1 MFQKPDA
8 KEKKIALVACL
19 FKLSTTYLESSSNES
34 FPLNAYFLFLSPSRE
49 DAFLRFRG
57 RNIGT
62 RVSKLDGFL
71 KREDAMHRV

>member
-1 MFQKPDA
+1 MFQNPDA

-34 FPLNAYFLFLSPSRE
+34 FPLNAYFFFLSPSRE